1 MTKRKDQEYLALW
14 AEDLEQIDREIVKM
28 AALARVK
35 ILGPGVIRRVLHND
49 ESVCGTHNPEAFRK
63 LHDLLVLHIA
73 TREKSAEAYGQALT
87 ARIEDEIVE
96 RLRKSFP
103 DLEGTWPPQ

>member
-1 MTKRKDQEYLALW
+1 MTNRKDQEYLGLW
-14 AEDLEQIDREIVKM
+14 AEDLEEIDREIVKM
-28 AALARVK
+28 SALARVN
-35 ILGPGVIRRVLHND
+35 ILGPGVIRRVVHND
-49 ESVCGTHNPEAFRK
+49 ASVCGTHNPDAFKK

-73 TREKSAEAYGQALT
+73 TREKSAEAFGQAVV

-103 DLEGTWPPQ
+103 DLEGKWPPR